1 MIPPSANVS
10 GHMSS
15 MGGDLHLDG
24 LDMGSGYIGYSHVSV
39 DNGNDLGP
47 ALQVVHGTSGSGFRS
62 VYFGRKDV
70 ASNITPSNNSGTVDT
85 VLFQWIFRLS
95 RVFGRAP
102 LGRET
107 TLGLY
112 GMYNYVHSPSP
123 HDPPTFAQHDEI
135 IHEHKF
141 KGGIEVEVQAH
152 KYMNVGLRV
161 DRVQP
166 SIFDRDPTYWNNI
179 VAGMSHGTDA
189 FTALSP
195 RLIFHT
201 NWKSKELIVVDYTHY
216 FLGSR
221 AYVGSP
227 YSTILK
233 SDPNML
239 AITLLFSF

>member
-1 MIPPSANVS
+1 M
-10 GHMSS
+10 
-15 MGGDLHLDG
+15 
-24 LDMGSGYIGYSHVSV
+24 
-39 DNGNDLGP
+39 
-47 ALQVVHGTSGSGFRS
+47 
-62 VYFGRKDV
+62 
-70 ASNITPSNNSGTVDT
+70 
-85 VLFQWIFRLS
+85 
-95 RVFGRAP
+95 
-102 LGRET
+102 
-107 TLGLY
+107 
-112 GMYNYVHSPSP
+112 
-123 HDPPTFAQHDEI
+123 
-135 IHEHKF
+135 
-141 KGGIEVEVQAH
+141 EVQAH